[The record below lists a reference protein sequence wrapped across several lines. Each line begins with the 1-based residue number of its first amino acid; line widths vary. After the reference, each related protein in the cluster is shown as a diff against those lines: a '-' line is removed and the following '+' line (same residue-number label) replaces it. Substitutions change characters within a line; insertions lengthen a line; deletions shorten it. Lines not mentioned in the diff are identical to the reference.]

1 MASSDAGGSY
11 AYSGPPVDPG
21 VEELRQESFGTLI
34 KDLSADTSHL
44 VKQEINLARAE
55 LTIKA
60 KEAGKGVGM
69 LAGAGVAA
77 LILLG
82 ALTAFL
88 IIVLDLFLP
97 LWVAAL
103 IVTLLWAII
112 AGVLYTQGKA
122 ALKDLNPV
130 PEQTID
136 SVKEDVEWAKHPTR
150 SART

>member
-1 MASSDAGGSY
+1 MATSDGGGAY
-11 AYSGPPVDPG
+11 AYTGPAVDPA
-21 VEELRQESFGTLI
+21 VEELREESFGTLI
-34 KDLSADTSHL
+34 KDLSSDTSHL
-44 VKQEINLARAE
+44 VKQELNLARAE

-60 KEAGKGVGM
+60 KQAGRGVGM

-77 LILLG
+77 LMLLG

-88 IIVLDLFLP
+88 IVVFDAWMP

-112 AGVLYTQGKA
+112 TGALASAGQA
-122 ALKDLNPV
+122 ALKNINPQ

-136 SVKEDVEWAKHPTR
+136 SLKEDVEWAKHPTR

>member
-1 MASSDAGGSY
+1 MATSDTSGSY
-11 AYSGPPVDPG
+11 ASSGTTGDPG
-21 VEELRQESFGTLI
+21 AEDLRQESFGTLI
-34 KDLSADTSHL
+34 KDLSTDTSHL

-55 LTIKA
+55 LTVKA
-60 KEAGKGVGM
+60 KEASKGVGM
-69 LAGAGVAA
+69 LVGAGVAA

-82 ALTAFL
+82 TVTAFL

-112 AGVLYTQGKA
+112 AFALYSSGRA
-122 ALKDLNPV
+122 ALKQVDPT

-136 SVKEDVEWAKHPTR
+136 SLKEDVEWAKHPTR